1 MVKASTY
8 TVTALEDKVG
18 MRVDRYLADAIEGLS
33 RSRIQVLIAA
43 GWVTVDGA
51 VLGNASAKVRTG
63 QRFHVD
69 VPAAEPPRLVAEEIP
84 LTVVYEDADVV
95 VVDKPAGLVVH
106 PASGHPAGTL
116 VNALLAHCGD
126 NLSGLCGVTRPG
138 IVHRLD
144 KDTSGLIV
152 AAKNDRA
159 HAGLSEQFAAHSL
172 ERAYQALVWGVPRPA
187 KGEISGNVGRS
198 PANRKKMAVLARGG
212 KPALTRYKMRRRV
225 GTMASLVECRLT
237 TGRTHQ
243 IRVHM
248 ANIGCPVVG
257 DPLYGGGKRRL
268 RGRGQD
274 FCDIAAA
281 IQSQALHAYLLGFR
295 HPGTGKRLRFQSKLP
310 CYFNILMERLD
321 VV

>member
-51 VLGNASAKVRTG
+51 VLGNASAKVRAG

-106 PASGHPAGTL
+106 PAFGHPAGTL
-116 VNALLAHCGD
+116 VNALFAHCGD

-187 KGEISGNVGRS
+187 KGEISGHYHPKAQGRTRLRTISRPAFLVDCDRVILPAFGTFTGGLRSTS
-198 PANRKKMAVLARGG
+198 PELARLMH
-212 KPALTRYKMRRRV
+212 PDAL
-225 GTMASLVECRLT
+225 AILT
-237 TGRTHQ
+237 GPSAHT
-243 IRVHM
+243 IRM
-248 ANIGCPVVG
+248 P
-257 DPLYGGGKRRL
+257 R
-268 RGRGQD
+268 
-274 FCDIAAA
+274 
-281 IQSQALHAYLLGFR
+281 
-295 HPGTGKRLRFQSKLP
+295 
-310 CYFNILMERLD
+310 
-321 VV
+321 

>member
-1 MVKASTY
+1 MDKAVLRDDRRPVLD
-8 TVTALEDKVG
+8 VTLPGHPQSLWNRLDALIDDYKPF
-18 MRVDRYLADAIEGLS
+18 AIEDVDIDITS
-33 RSRIQVLIAA
+33 SPTVHCRRIFFF
-43 GWVTVDGA
+43 
-51 VLGNASAKVRTG
+51 S
-63 QRFHVD
+63 
-69 VPAAEPPRLVAEEIP
+69 
-84 LTVVYEDADVV
+84 
-95 VVDKPAGLVVH
+95 
-106 PASGHPAGTL
+106 
-116 VNALLAHCGD
+116 
-126 NLSGLCGVTRPG
+126 
-138 IVHRLD
+138 
-144 KDTSGLIV
+144 
-152 AAKNDRA
+152 KNDRA

-172 ERAYQALVWGVPRPA
+172 ERAYQALVWGAPRPA

-212 KPALTRYKMRRRV
+212 KPALPRYKMRRRV
-225 GTMASLVECRLT
+225 GTKARLVDCRLT

-268 RGRGQD
+268 RGRGPD

-295 HPGTGKRLRFQSKLP
+295 HPGTGKTLRFQSKLP

-321 VV
+321 GV